1 MTMKRCSMTSGE
13 KLQRSEVERLNAI
26 ADDIERALTELRYR
40 GRNFAGQTL
49 VLKTSPSITRR
60 SLARNIY
67 ELARKFE
74 GFQYAILGDG
84 DVRIVTVDQKRFRV
98 TVTEE

>member
-1 MTMKRCSMTSGE
+1 MPLGE
-13 KLQRSEVERLNAI
+13 KRQSVEVLNAI
-26 ADDIERALTELRYR
+26 ADDIERALKELRYQK
-40 GRNFAGQTL
+40 RNSIVRDP

-67 ELARKFE
+67 ELARTFV

-84 DVRIVTVDQKRFRV
+84 DVRIVTVDQKCFRV